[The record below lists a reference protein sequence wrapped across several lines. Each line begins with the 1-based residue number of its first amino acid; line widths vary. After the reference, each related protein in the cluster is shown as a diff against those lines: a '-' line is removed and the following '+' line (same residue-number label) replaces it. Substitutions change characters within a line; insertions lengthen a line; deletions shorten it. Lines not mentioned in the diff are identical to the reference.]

1 MSLARVLR
9 GRVLRPAA
17 DRPEIVDAADVVI
30 EIAADGRIDT
40 VRPPRA
46 GDPAESMPGCVW
58 LPGFVDAHLH
68 FPQTRMVGTASGPL
82 LDWLHRTTFPEEAR
96 FREPGLAAAVAARFC
111 TALARHGTT
120 SAAIYS
126 SSDPTATDLLFR
138 ALADSGLRGL
148 AGLVLMDRD
157 APEAL
162 CVPVGPAM
170 EASARLHAAWHGHD
184 GGRLRFV
191 VTPRFGLS
199 CTPALLRAAGRF
211 ADDHGL
217 LVQTHISENRAEIA
231 ATAAVFPGSADYL
244 SVYADHGLLGART
257 LLAHAIHFS
266 GADWDRVAAVGARVA
281 HCPDSNFFLGS
292 GCMDLSA
299 AQSRGVRVGIGTDV
313 GAGRSFSVPRC
324 AALGYDASLVVGA
337 PQGPAAL
344 LWHATRG
351 GALALGLDGEVGC
364 VDAGYAADLVAWPLP
379 PEGDPGSAV
388 EHVLFRFDAP
398 PPAAVLVQGRL
409 VAGALPG

>member
-1 MSLARVLR
+1 MSTPRLLR

-17 DRPEIVDAADVVI
+17 DHPAITEIADLVI
-30 EIAADGRIDT
+30 EIGADGRIA
-40 VRPPRA
+40 RCRSPEP
-46 GDPAESMPGCVW
+46 GDPAETLPGCVW

-82 LDWLHRTTFPEEAR
+82 LDWLQRTTFPEEAR
-96 FREPGLAAAVAARFC
+96 FRDPGLAAAVAARFC
-111 TALARHGTT
+111 AALAAHGTT
-120 SAAIYS
+120 TAAIYS
-126 SSDPTATDLLFR
+126 SSDATATDLLFR
-138 ALADSGLRGL
+138 ALAEAGLRGL

-170 EASARLHAAWHGHD
+170 EASARLHADWHGYD

-211 ADDHGL
+211 AEDHGL

-244 SVYADHGLLGART
+244 GVYADHGLLGPRT
-257 LLAHAIHFS
+257 LLAHAVHFS
-266 GADWDRVAAVGARVA
+266 DGDWDRVAAAGARIA

-292 GCMDLSA
+292 GCMNLAA
-299 AQSRGVRVGIGTDV
+299 AQARGVPVGIGTDV

-337 PQGPAAL
+337 PQAPAAL

-351 GALALGLDGEVGC
+351 GALALGLGAEVGL
-364 VDAGYAADLVAWPLP
+364 VEPGFAADLVALPLP
-379 PEGDPGSAV
+379 PAGDPGSTV

-398 PPAAVLVQGRL
+398 RPAAVLVQGRL
-409 VAGALPG
+409 VAGALAG